1 MNTITTNNTSE
12 ATVEA
17 IAINNKV
24 ARLDYLM
31 NRIENLATMEMRLKD
46 WDGPFSQK
54 IEEWKKLRAEMI
66 ETRQELIA
74 LATK

>member
-1 MNTITTNNTSE
+1 MNTFNCKYTTPVLE
-12 ATVEA
+12 AM
-17 IAINNKV
+17 AINNKV

-31 NRIENLATMEMRLKD
+31 DRIEKLATMEMRLKD
-46 WDGPFSQK
+46 WDGPFNQK
-54 IEEWKKLRAEMI
+54 IEEWKKLRTEMI